1 MGEGGEAWGPYE
13 AMMEEGEV
21 LRVRASGVV
30 AMLVTVGAH
39 LALLGALAPVLPL
52 HVLALGGTPGLWGL
66 LGGCTGFLM
75 MFSEPAWGWLGD
87 RLGVRRPYFLA
98 RSALAL
104 SLWLLVLWPGL
115 LVVVMWQVCTG
126 LFESTIGV
134 LARGYI
140 VRAYVPARQAFGLSL
155 YLVVYSGFLALG
167 STAGGWLFQ
176 QAGAQAVFVFTAV
189 LGTVA
194 AVASLFLV
202 EPPPFRA
209 QEPHPSER
217 PASLWSVLNGPTLI
231 LGLAALLQFVDNR
244 VVRNFLVLLA
254 QERAG
259 LDASAAGLLF
269 GAFSIANICFLTLL
283 NRFDRRISLTTRV
296 ALGLAVGAAGM
307 VTYSV
312 ARSFHALLVAATL
325 DALGWALASPARI
338 VLVGRLSPPSLYGW
352 ALGLHGAFENVGVLA
367 GPLIAGAL
375 WSVAGPAAP
384 YRVSAVLMA
393 AGALV
398 VLRLRGKHAATV
410 HAAPVI

>member
-1 MGEGGEAWGPYE
+1 MVMGEDG
-13 AMMEEGEV
+13 V

-52 HVLALGGTPGLWGL
+52 HVLALGGTPALWGL

-87 RLGVRRPYFLA
+87 RLGIRRPYFLA
-98 RSALAL
+98 RAALAL

-115 LVVVMWQVCTG
+115 LVVVLWQVVTG

-134 LARGYI
+134 LARGYV
-140 VRAYVPARQAFGLSL
+140 VRAYRPSRQAFGLSL
-155 YLVVYSGFLALG
+155 YLVVYSGFLAFG

-176 QAGAQAVFVFTAV
+176 RAGTQAVFVFTA
-189 LGTVA
+189 LMGTVA

-202 EPPPFRA
+202 EPPPF
-209 QEPHPSER
+209 
-217 PASLWSVLNGPTLI
+217 PASEVQPSRGPVSLASAVNGPALI
-231 LGLAALLQFVDNR
+231 LGVAALLQFVDNR

-269 GAFSIANICFLTLL
+269 GAFSIANIFFLTLL
-283 NRFDRRISLTTRV
+283 NRFDRRISLATRV

-307 VTYSV
+307 VVYSV
-312 ARSFHALLVAATL
+312 ARSFAGLLVAVTL

-338 VLVGRLSPPSLYGW
+338 MLVGRLSPPSLYGW

-375 WSVAGPAAP
+375 WTVAGPAAP
-384 YRVSAVLMA
+384 YRVSALLMA
-393 AGALV
+393 VGAV
-398 VLRLRGKHAATV
+398 VALRLRGIDV
-410 HAAPVI
+410 VRRAAPAT